1 MSVILLSTDFAQGN
15 LFWSLFL
22 KFNRMAQQQQYSWI
36 VFICL
41 SKVSSILEILTWP
54 FLNRKI
60 SPTIL
65 KVLKRDL
72 DVKGPIL
79 KLFSHDLEK
88 VDFGKIAPTTAK
100 ISLKYRKSDY
110 NKDLFRW
117 FQRTKMSDILRF
129 Q

>member
-72 DVKGPIL
+72 DVKGPTDVE
-79 KLFSHDLEK
+79 SPK
-88 VDFGKIAPTTAK
+88 VGF
-100 ISLKYRKSDY
+100 
-110 NKDLFRW
+110 
-117 FQRTKMSDILRF
+117 
-129 Q
+129 

>member
-1 MSVILLSTDFAQGN
+1 MSVILLSTDRLCPGKSILVFVPQIQANG
-15 LFWSLFL
+15 
-22 KFNRMAQQQQYSWI
+22 QQPQYSRI

-117 FQRTKMSDILRF
+117 FQRTLI